1 MKVVLFIQICIYY
14 FTADCIKMLK
24 KMVVY
29 SAIFEV
35 PTNINAECINI
46 ITIFKSPKEYTCI
59 LENTLISNML
69 KAEAVKKF
77 GLSDYI

>member
-1 MKVVLFIQICIYY
+1 
-14 FTADCIKMLK
+14 MLK

-35 PTNINAECINI
+35 PTIINAECINI
-46 ITIFKSPKEYTCI
+46 ITIFKSPKRVYIYVYWKTY
-59 LENTLISNML
+59 ML

-77 GLSDYI
+77 GLSDTTFEKNSRKLNGKQASLIC

>member
-1 MKVVLFIQICIYY
+1 
-14 FTADCIKMLK
+14 MLK

-59 LENTLISNML
+59 LENTLISSML

-77 GLSDYI
+77 GLPDTTFEKNSRKLNGKQASLIC

>member
-1 MKVVLFIQICIYY
+1 
-14 FTADCIKMLK
+14 
-24 KMVVY
+24 MVVY

-46 ITIFKSPKEYTCI
+46 ITILKSPKEYTCI
-59 LENTLISNML
+59 LENILISNML

-77 GLSDYI
+77 GLSDTTFEMNSRKLNGKQT

>member
-24 KMVVY
+24 KMV
-29 SAIFEV
+29 IFEV